1 MHIKNIYMYMCIEVW
16 ISATFF
22 PSKSKIVT
30 IIKYKM
36 MCLNLLFINLKSSK
50 KLRLVQRII

>member
-1 MHIKNIYMYMCIEVW
+1 MCTEIW

-36 MCLNLLFINLKSSK
+36 MCLNILFINLKSNK
-50 KLRLVQRII
+50 KLVQRII

>member
-1 MHIKNIYMYMCIEVW
+1 MYIEIW
-16 ISATFF
+16 ISATFI

-36 MCLNLLFINLKSSK
+36 MGLNILFINLKGNK
-50 KLRLVQRII
+50 KLVQRII